1 MRMTP
6 IVLGLLAVILSCIHL
21 PSVAATRTLYDD
33 SINNLLNEQ
42 GWRYVALGGTAEQSV
57 VSGVGTQLL
66 SDTPVYAGYVWT
78 EPEALHRTSGYR
90 MSFQLE
96 ILSESHSNSNRAGFS
111 LIVLSSDIRGIE
123 LGFWTDEIWAQH
135 DDNVPGELFTHGEG
149 YTPGSTF
156 SGEVSYQLDILGNGY
171 SLRADNQQVLSG
183 VLRDYTSFT
192 GLIDPYETPNFI
204 FLGDDTGS
212 ANAGVII
219 GQVTLETMTAMP
231 LPAAVWLFGGALIG
245 LLGIARRKKK

>member
-21 PSVAATRTLYDD
+21 PSVAATYTLYDD

-42 GWRYVALGGTAEQSV
+42 EWSYAALGGTAEQSV

-66 SDTPVYAGYVWT
+66 SDTPVYAGYGRT
-78 EPEALHRTSGYR
+78 APEALHRTSGYR

-96 ILSESHSNSNRAGFS
+96 ILSESHSNSDRAGFS
-111 LIVLSSDIRGIE
+111 LIILSSDKRGVE
-123 LGFWTDEIWAQH
+123 LGFWTNEIWAQH
-135 DDNVPGELFTHGEG
+135 DNATGDLFTHGEG
-149 YTPGSTF
+149 YTPGSAF
-156 SGEVSYQLDILGNGY
+156 SGEISYQLDILGNGY

-183 VLRDYTSFT
+183 ALRDYTSFI

-219 GQVTLETMTAMP
+219 GQVTLETMTAVP
-231 LPAAVWLFGGALIG
+231 LPTAVWLFGSALIG
-245 LLGIARRKKK
+245 LLGIARSKKK